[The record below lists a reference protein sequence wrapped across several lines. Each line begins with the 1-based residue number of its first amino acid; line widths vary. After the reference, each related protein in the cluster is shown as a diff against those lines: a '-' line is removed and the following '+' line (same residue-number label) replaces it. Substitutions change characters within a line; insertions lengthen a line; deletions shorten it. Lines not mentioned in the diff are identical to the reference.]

1 MAAKKIVKK
10 AASKKIVKKTGGSA
24 DARERNNETAFNK
37 LYTKMH
43 PGGGNIAEQDAVVAY
58 AKTAREARRL
68 GMPISNDARYYAENP
83 KNKVIQSRKTVGKY
97 FATKKPA
104 TRKPPTKPKKG

>member
-1 MAAKKIVKK
+1 MAMRKPVKK

-43 PGGGNIAEQDAVVAY
+43 PGGGDMAEQDAVVAY

-97 FATKKPA
+97 FATKKLATKKPA
-104 TRKPPTKPKKG
+104 TKK